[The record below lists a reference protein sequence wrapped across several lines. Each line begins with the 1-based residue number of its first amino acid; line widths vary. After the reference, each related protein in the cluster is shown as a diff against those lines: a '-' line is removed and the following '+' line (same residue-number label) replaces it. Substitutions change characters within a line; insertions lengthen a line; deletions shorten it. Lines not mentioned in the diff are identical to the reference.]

1 MLPLKN
7 YATSS
12 IKNALFLY
20 PMDMTTSLLEIL
32 KYTLPALIVLGSSYL
47 IVKKFLVTETQ
58 RKQLAIFQDAQDVTI
73 RLRLQAYERMVLFIE
88 RINPRL
94 LIPRIYDSSM
104 TVRDLQMAIT
114 ITITSEFE
122 HNLSQQIYVSK
133 NAWETVRNVKEQE
146 LNMVNNLAKTLD
158 ASAPAKELHSKIVS
172 YLLTVEELPTDVAL
186 HILNEEVRRVM
197 SFGSV

>member
-1 MLPLKN
+1 M
-7 YATSS
+7 
-12 IKNALFLY
+12 Y
-20 PMDMTTSLLEIL
+20 PMDMTASLLEIL
-32 KYTLPALIVLGSSYL
+32 KYTLPALIVLGASYL

-146 LNMVNNLAKTLD
+146 LNMVNNIAKTLD
-158 ASAPAKELHSKIVS
+158 ANAPAKELHSKIVS